1 MFLAKPTAQALSELC
16 FKGREVES
24 LLYDLHIHSCLSP
37 CADDDM
43 TPATAV
49 GLAKLAGAE
58 LVAITDHNSALNV
71 PAAMAAAKA
80 YGVKLLPGIEVNT
93 EEEIHLLC
101 YFPTVEAALRM
112 GQLIYDALPAFPYDP
127 QVWGKQIVVDADD
140 NELYCIE
147 KLLTGAAT
155 INIYEA
161 KRFCEELGGIAI
173 PAHADK
179 DSYSLLSVMG
189 FCPDDLDFAAIE
201 LALPESYDRLIM
213 RGLLPSEREILTSS
227 DAHSMGV
234 VGSKLR
240 ELSQK
245 SVLQRLIAKLQ

>member
-1 MFLAKPTAQALSELC
+1 M
-16 FKGREVES
+16 
-24 LLYDLHIHSCLSP
+24 LYDLHIHSCLSP

-58 LVAITDHNSALNV
+58 LVAITDHNSALNI

-101 YFPTVEAALRM
+101 YFPTLSAALRM
-112 GQLIYDALPAFPYDP
+112 NRLVYDALPEFPYDSM
-127 QVWGKQIVVDADD
+127 VWGKQIVMDADD
-140 NELYCIE
+140 RELYCAE
-147 KLLTGAAT
+147 KLLTGATA

-161 KRFCEELGGIAI
+161 KRLCEELGGVAV

-179 DSYSLLSVMG
+179 ESYSLLSVMG

-201 LALPESYDRLIM
+201 LAAPETYDRLVE
-213 RGLLPSEREILTSS
+213 RGLLPPGKEILTSS
-227 DAHSMGV
+227 DAHSMNL

-240 ELSQK
+240 ELSK
-245 SVLQRLIAKLQ
+245 GSVLNKLVDMLE